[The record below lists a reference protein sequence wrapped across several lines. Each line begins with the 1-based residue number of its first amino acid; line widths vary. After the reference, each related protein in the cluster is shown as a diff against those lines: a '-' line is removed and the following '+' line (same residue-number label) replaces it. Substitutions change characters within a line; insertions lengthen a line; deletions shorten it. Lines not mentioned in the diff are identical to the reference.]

1 MYAKTLQRIKAT
13 LPIRLIIKV
22 QQSILTLQSSE
33 SYSLSSHEV
42 SRELKRKVPWERSAS
57 FLYRCRT
64 MRWGSPWLQRKKLQA
79 SAQIQLFFAFSP
91 NCIFPF
97 VNISKSCA
105 VA

>member
-42 SRELKRKVPWERSAS
+42 SRELKRKVP
-57 FLYRCRT
+57 
-64 MRWGSPWLQRKKLQA
+64 
-79 SAQIQLFFAFSP
+79 
-91 NCIFPF
+91 
-97 VNISKSCA
+97 
-105 VA
+105 